1 MNPVRESF
9 SLSLNSNDITVQT
22 ERYHESQEHAEYE
35 ETLRAALDGDR
46 PRLLVHRHCTA
57 VRAQL
62 VLQIPFRQLFIRL
75 QRCRR
80 CRHSFHSS
88 VVSSSAANQYK
99 IKKCA
104 PQISVSASP
113 SSSQRRSVFSSRLHS
128 SLCSSLCS
136 SPLHLHLQGHS
147 SVEALGHLT
156 PLLSINLVALPKIRG
171 QTSTTTISSASALL
185 AKWAAKSPSRKLRSR
200 RLVAL
205 RRRITHGPS
214 STYISHAP

>member
-1 MNPVRESF
+1 MP
-9 SLSLNSNDITVQT
+9 
-22 ERYHESQEHAEYE
+22 
-35 ETLRAALDGDR
+35 
-46 PRLLVHRHCTA
+46 
-57 VRAQL
+57 
-62 VLQIPFRQLFIRL
+62 QIPFRRLFV

-113 SSSQRRSVFSSRLHS
+113 SSSQRQSVFSSRLHS
-128 SLCSSLCS
+128 SLRSSLCS
-136 SPLHLHLQGHS
+136 SPLHLQGHS

-156 PLLSINLVALPKIRG
+156 LLSPINLVPLPKIRG
-171 QTSTTTISSASALL
+171 QKSTTTISSASALL
-185 AKWAAKSPSRKLRSR
+185 ATWAAKSPSLLRSR
-200 RLVAL
+200 RLVVS

-214 STYISHAP
+214 STSISHAP